1 MKKLKIK
8 LFAIITVLMIVA
20 MCMFGFHLCEKYCKD
35 SELDIEI
42 VDDENTQGTTW
53 LVNSK
58 NELDASRY

>member
-53 LVNSK
+53 LTSSM
-58 NELDASRY
+58 NEVVLSQY

>member
-8 LFAIITVLMIVA
+8 LFAIISIVMIVA
-20 MCMFGFHLCEKYCKD
+20 ICVFGFRLCEKDCKS
-35 SELDIEI
+35 SEKDIEI

>member
-8 LFAIITVLMIVA
+8 LFAIISIVMIVA
-20 MCMFGFHLCEKYCKD
+20 ICVLGFHLCEKDCES
-35 SELDIEI
+35 SEDDIEI